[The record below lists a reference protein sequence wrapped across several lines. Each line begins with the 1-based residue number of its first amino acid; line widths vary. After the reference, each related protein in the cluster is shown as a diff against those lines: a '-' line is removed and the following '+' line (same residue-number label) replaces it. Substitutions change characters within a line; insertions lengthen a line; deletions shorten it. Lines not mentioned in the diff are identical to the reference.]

1 MRGETLFRDGL
12 FRRAA
17 QASMHGAGMYAGV
30 CRRPSMVS
38 KRNIF
43 HAVFVIGNDKI
54 VIFEKLKEGP
64 LYARRGVGGAFA
76 RHPSALRHDGGAA
89 VPLSASLDAYV
100 WVRRP

>member
-1 MRGETLFRDGL
+1 MRGKTLFRDGL

-43 HAVFVIGNDKI
+43 HAVCVIGNDKI
-54 VIFEKLKEGP
+54 VIFEKLKE
-64 LYARRGVGGAFA
+64 R
-76 RHPSALRHDGGAA
+76 AA
-89 VPLSASLDAYV
+89 VCSEGCRGRLCTAS
-100 WVRRP
+100 VRVAA